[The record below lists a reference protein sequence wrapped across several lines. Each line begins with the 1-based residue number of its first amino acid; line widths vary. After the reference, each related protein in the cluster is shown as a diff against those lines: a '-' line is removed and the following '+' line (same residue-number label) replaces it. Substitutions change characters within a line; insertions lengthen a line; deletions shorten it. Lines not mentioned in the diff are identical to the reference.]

1 MSLEAGMTEAMF
13 RGREGVKYDLTMLS
27 GEGQGGGGGGE
38 PILAAHDRISFYF
51 KTSKS
56 SGLLYYNGNYS

>member
-27 GEGQGGGGGGE
+27 SQGQGGGGGE
-38 PILAAHDRISFYF
+38 PILAANDRISFYF

>member
-1 MSLEAGMTEAMF
+1 MSSESGVTEAMF

-27 GEGQGGGGGGE
+27 GESRGGGGE

-56 SGLLYYNGNYS
+56 SGLLYYNGNYY

>member
-27 GEGQGGGGGGE
+27 AEGQGGGGE
-38 PILAAHDRISFYF
+38 PILAANDRISFYF

>member
-1 MSLEAGMTEAMF
+1 MF
-13 RGREGVKYDLTMLS
+13 RGREGVKYDLSMLS
-27 GEGQGGGGGGE
+27 GDSPVGGGE

-56 SGLLYYNGNYS
+56 SGLLYYNGNYC